1 MAAKTPPPREDRL
14 AYLRAAVE
22 SFDRTGGGV
31 RVSGVVAEVFQSHFC
46 VAGLSAFVQLGDCV
60 MVDTDRGEIPGQVI
74 RIARDTALVKSFQ
87 SHAGV
92 GIGAR
97 VFRKGPFEI
106 APGPAWK
113 GRTLNAFA
121 EPIDNGPVL
130 PHGMGKRAVEA
141 APPGPMARARICQAA
156 PTGVRVIDAFMPLCK
171 GQRIG
176 VFAGSGV
183 GKSTLLSMMSRS
195 ASFDSVVICLVGERG
210 REVRSFL
217 EEVLGERAATAITV
231 VATGD
236 ESPMMRRLAP
246 LTAMAVAE
254 YFRDRGETTLL
265 IMDSVTRYA
274 HALREIA
281 LAAGEPAVAN
291 GFTPG
296 VFADLPALLERA
308 GPGSEGA
315 GSITGI
321 FSVLVDG
328 DNHND
333 PIADCIRGTLDGHI
347 VLDRAIAEQG
357 RYPAVDVLKSISR
370 LANVAWREGER
381 AIVDECRALIARFE
395 DTRDLRLL
403 GGYQSG
409 VDPMLDRAV
418 ALAPQ
423 IYDRLRQ
430 SPRDPPTGDA
440 IADLASIIDRRGPRL
455 AEASSPAQASP
466 VKDS

>member
-1 MAAKTPPPREDRL
+1 MAVGTTPDRL
-14 AYLRAAVE
+14 VRLRAAVE
-22 SFDRTGGGV
+22 SFDRSNGGV
-31 RVSGVVAEVFQSHFC
+31 RVSGAVTEVFQSHFC
-46 VAGLSAFVQLGDCV
+46 VDGLSAFVQLGDCV
-60 MVDTDRGEIPGQVI
+60 MVDTDRGEVPAQVI
-74 RIARDTALVKSFQ
+74 RIARDNALVKSFR
-87 SHAGV
+87 SHVGV
-92 GIGAR
+92 SIGAR

-106 APGPAWK
+106 SPDPVWK

-121 EPIDNGPVL
+121 EPIDGGPVL
-130 PHGMGKRAVEA
+130 PRGTGKRAVDA
-141 APPGPMARARICQAA
+141 APPNPMGRARIRQAA
-156 PTGVRVIDAFMPLCK
+156 STGVRVIDAFMPLCQ

-183 GKSTLLSMMSRS
+183 GKSTLLSMMCQSE
-195 ASFDSVVICLVGERG
+195 SFDSVVICLVGERG
-210 REVRSFL
+210 REVRGFL

-254 YFRDRGETTLL
+254 YFRDCGEKTLL

-308 GPGSEGA
+308 GPGGEGA

-370 LANVAWREGER
+370 LANIAWQAGER
-381 AIVDECRALIARFE
+381 AIVDDCRALIARFE

-409 VDPMLDRAV
+409 LDPLLDRAV

-423 IYDRLRQ
+423 IYDKLRQ
-430 SPRDPPTGDA
+430 SPLDPPASNA
-440 IADLASIIDRRGPRL
+440 IADLAQIIDRNGADP
-455 AEASSPAQASP
+455 AEGSSPAQARLF
-466 VKDS
+466 KDS

>member
-1 MAAKTPPPREDRL
+1 MSVRNETGALRGDRL
-14 AYLRAAVE
+14 AQLRKAVE
-22 SFDRTGGGV
+22 KFDRAGGGV
-31 RVSGVVAEVFQSHFC
+31 RVSGAVTEVFPSHFC
-46 VAGLSAFVQLGDCV
+46 VEGLSAFLQLGDCV
-60 MVDTDRGEIPGQVI
+60 MLESGRGETPGQVI
-74 RIARDTALVKSFQ
+74 RITRENALVKSFQ
-87 SHAGV
+87 SHVGV

-97 VFRKGPFEI
+97 VFRRGPFMI
-106 APGPAWK
+106 APDQAWK
-113 GRTLNAFA
+113 GRALNAFA
-121 EPIDNGPVL
+121 EPIDNGGPLPRGAEKRPVD
-130 PHGMGKRAVEA
+130 A
-141 APPGPMARARICQAA
+141 APPNPMGRARINAA
-156 PTGVRVIDAFMPLCK
+156 ALTGVRIIDAFMPLCR

-176 VFAGSGV
+176 IFAGSGV

-217 EEVLGERAATAITV
+217 DEVLGARAATAVTI

-246 LTAMAVAE
+246 LTAIAVAE
-254 YFRDRGETTLL
+254 YFRDHGENTLL

-308 GPGSEGA
+308 GPGIEGD
-315 GSITGI
+315 GSITAI

-357 RYPAVDVLKSISR
+357 RYPAIDVLKSISR
-370 LANVAWREGER
+370 LAGIAWRAGER
-381 AIVDECRALIARFE
+381 EIIEECRALIARFE

-409 VDPMLDRAV
+409 VDPFLDRAV
-418 ALAPQ
+418 TLTPQ
-423 IYDRLRQ
+423 IYERLAQ
-430 SPRDPPTGDA
+430 TPRDPPATSA
-440 IADLASIIDRRGPRL
+440 IADLARIIDPAGRYVV
-455 AEASSPAQASP
+455 AASSPAQA
-466 VKDS
+466 